1 MQGWSLDTLQKY
13 ITWVRGSCAPTL
25 EHAAE
30 QLLVRYYQL
39 QRRVA
44 DRQRARTTI
53 RMLESLVR
61 LSQVLPES
69 HALVQPA
76 WQQQHRT
83 TCKGMVLTTGDSP
96 RR

>member
-1 MQGWSLDTLQKY
+1 MMQGWSLDTLQKY

-25 EHAAE
+25 EPAAE

-61 LSQVLPES
+61 LSQVLP
-69 HALVQPA
+69 AVCAVGAACAPTA
-76 WQQQHRT
+76 PRNMA
-83 TCKGMVLTTGDSP
+83 GMGLTTGDSP
-96 RR
+96 KR